1 MFFSK
6 ADMGL
11 TRRQEKCVFP
21 ISACKLT
28 GGLHFSVQGVHDGTF
43 LGIEFPVPVEVYA
56 AVVFNVQRAS
66 GFHQYIGIL
75 DGAAVHLQRS
85 AFEYINP
92 VSVAHLQ
99 GLARR
104 DFECAGAYDEI
115 VGERATSPFGG

>member
-56 AVVFNVQRAS
+56 AVVFNVQRAPD
-66 GFHQYIGIL
+66 FTNT
-75 DGAAVHLQRS
+75 S
-85 AFEYINP
+85 AFWMVP
-92 VSVAHLQ
+92 PSTSSVPPSS
-99 GLARR
+99 
-104 DFECAGAYDEI
+104 
-115 VGERATSPFGG
+115 T

>member
-43 LGIEFPVPVEVYA
+43 LGIEFPVPFLFFDKKFAGTSFVVKEVPAKKRY
-56 AVVFNVQRAS
+56 RGS
-66 GFHQYIGIL
+66 
-75 DGAAVHLQRS
+75 
-85 AFEYINP
+85 
-92 VSVAHLQ
+92 
-99 GLARR
+99 
-104 DFECAGAYDEI
+104 
-115 VGERATSPFGG
+115 

>member
-43 LGIEFPVPVEVYA
+43 LGIEFPVPFLFFDKKFAGTSFVVKEVPA
-56 AVVFNVQRAS
+56 KNVIEVRDR
-66 GFHQYIGIL
+66 GFI
-75 DGAAVHLQRS
+75 S
-85 AFEYINP
+85 
-92 VSVAHLQ
+92 
-99 GLARR
+99 
-104 DFECAGAYDEI
+104 
-115 VGERATSPFGG
+115 SP